1 MADARGTGLRRRA
14 APRPLLRP
22 ALRRP
27 AAILVAGSA
36 AVTASLALA
45 FAGQSH
51 ANRLDS
57 AIDGTVRGGIAGH
70 AEPLH
75 LLAGLGGEELVTA
88 MTAALV
94 AACLV
99 ARRWRG
105 AALAGLAVPA
115 ASALT
120 ESVLKPL
127 IDRTIGYPGYPSFP
141 SGHATAMFALATTC
155 TVLLAGPSRPRLPG
169 VLRLLLGLGAVLIAA
184 TVGIAMVGLGYHYFT
199 DIVAGT
205 AVGIGMVL
213 LTALLIDWAAD
224 SLRARRRAGGPPV
237 TSRPDPQSMTG
248 HLVAGEAS
256 RRAAG
261 PAT

>member
-1 MADARGTGLRRRA
+1 MKPRRQA
-14 APRPLLRP
+14 APRPLLPP
-22 ALRRP
+22 ALCLP
-27 AAILVAGSA
+27 AAVLITGCAV
-36 AVTASLALA
+36 VTASLALA
-45 FAGQSH
+45 FAGQGR
-51 ANRLDS
+51 ADALDAAVDRTIRDS
-57 AIDGTVRGGIAGH
+57 IGGHPG
-70 AEPLH
+70 PLH
-75 LLAGLGGEELVTA
+75 LLADLGGQEMVTI
-88 MTAALV
+88 TTVALV
-94 AACLV
+94 VACLV

-120 ESVLKPL
+120 ESVLKPF
-127 IDRTIGYPGYPSFP
+127 IDRTIGGSPGYPSFP

-169 VLRLLLGLGAVLIAA
+169 VLRLLLGLGALLIAA
-184 TVGIAMVGLGYHYFT
+184 AVGIAMVSLGYHYFT

-224 SLRARRRAGGPPV
+224 SLRARRARRRAGGPPV

>member
-1 MADARGTGLRRRA
+1 MKPRRQA
-14 APRPLLRP
+14 APRPLLPP
-22 ALRRP
+22 ALCLP
-27 AAILVAGSA
+27 AAVLITGCAV
-36 AVTASLALA
+36 VTASLALA
-45 FAGQSH
+45 FAGQGR
-51 ANRLDS
+51 ADALDAAVDRTIRDS
-57 AIDGTVRGGIAGH
+57 IGGHPG
-70 AEPLH
+70 PLH
-75 LLAGLGGEELVTA
+75 LLADLGGQEMVTI
-88 MTAALV
+88 TTVALV
-94 AACLV
+94 VACLV

-120 ESVLKPL
+120 ESVLKPF
-127 IDRTIGYPGYPSFP
+127 IDRTIGGSPGYPSFP